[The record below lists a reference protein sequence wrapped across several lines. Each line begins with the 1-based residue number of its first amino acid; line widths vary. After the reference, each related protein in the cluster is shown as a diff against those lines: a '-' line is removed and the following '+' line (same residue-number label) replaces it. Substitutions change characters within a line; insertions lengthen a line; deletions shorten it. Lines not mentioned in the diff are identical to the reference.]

1 MKVAHGRPLGALAVW
16 TLVVGLAAW
25 GGAAR
30 PQVPRIESAELSVA
44 PPVPSGEDYQLG
56 VADKVR
62 VIVFN
67 EPTLSGEFVVG
78 ANGMLSF
85 PLVGDIAASGLTSG
99 QVARA
104 IEARLRD
111 GYVLK
116 PSVSID
122 VLTFRPF
129 YILGEVNKPGEYPY
143 SSGLT
148 VDAAVAMAQGY
159 TYRADKK
166 RAIILH
172 KGDTRAER
180 LELTPDLRVTPG
192 DTIRIGERHW

>member
-1 MKVAHGRPLGALAVW
+1 MKIAHCRPLWALA
-16 TLVVGLAAW
+16 LGFAACSSTA
-25 GGAAR
+25 GAQA
-30 PQVPRIESAELSVA
+30 PHIESTRVDTPAA
-44 PPVPSGEDYQLG
+44 VPAEDYQLG

>member
-1 MKVAHGRPLGALAVW
+1 MKVLRDYARWIVAMGWP
-16 TLVVGLAAW
+16 VGLAMAAAAAAQAPR
-25 GGAAR
+25 GDAGA
-30 PQVPRIESAELSVA
+30 QVA
-44 PPVPSGEDYQLG
+44 PAPSGEDYQLG

-62 VIVFN
+62 VILFN

-172 KGDTRAER
+172 KGEAQAQRP
-180 LELTPDLRVTPG
+180 ELTPDLRVVPG